1 VYYKARDLALNNN
14 HTYHLV
20 AYAKIGSSYL
30 MGINSDRNSAKFK
43 RRYQDGTY
51 GYHLHAEMDLI
62 RQCPEGS
69 IRTIRVVR
77 FRKNGNKTM
86 SMPCRYCQRFLRE
99 HGVVR
104 VHYTNWEGEWEVMR
118 L

>member
-1 VYYKARDLALNNN
+1 MYYKARDLALNND

-20 AYAKIGSSYL
+20 AYAKVRNSYRI
-30 MGINSDRNSAKFK
+30 GINSNRKSAKFK
-43 RRYQDGTY
+43 RKYNDGTY

-69 IRTIRVVR
+69 LRVIHVIR
-77 FRKNGNKTM
+77 FRKNGAPTM
-86 SMPCRYCQRFLRE
+86 AKPCRFCQRFLRE
-99 HGVVR
+99 HGIIK
-104 VHYTNWEGEWEVMR
+104 VHYTNWEGEWEVMK